1 MQAFTK
7 GERRENKA
15 QKPTEIQH
23 QELGQTL
30 TENQKI
36 SGKIAANK
44 IG

>member
-15 QKPTEIQH
+15 QKPTEIQN
-23 QELGQTL
+23 QGMGQTSV
-30 TENQKI
+30 ENQKI

-44 IG
+44 TG